1 MRNSSANAELRH
13 NSWRLRIGVVVS
25 AMRRTMLRSGLLIGT
40 LLLVGNGPT
49 EGFYARAA
57 QPIWERIAG
66 AVGRPPLKLKSPDG
80 ATTVSVRFVERKGEP
95 AVTLQV
101 AGRIGSGHVGI
112 GPGVGSELL
121 WAPDSRAFAVT
132 TSDQGANGHF
142 RTVVFARGAKGLR
155 VRDLSPL
162 IVRAF
167 GHPVKCGWPEE
178 PNVAALKWLAGSSRL
193 IVVGEIVA
201 HSNCDSFGT
210 FRAYEVDWR
219 SMRIVRNYDQ
229 LAAKKLFGTAM
240 GIELRNA
247 PDRCVRRPRSWVSIN
262 HPGLVR

>member
-1 MRNSSANAELRH
+1 
-13 NSWRLRIGVVVS
+13 
-25 AMRRTMLRSGLLIGT
+25 MRRTMLRSGLLIGT

>member
-1 MRNSSANAELRH
+1 
-13 NSWRLRIGVVVS
+13 
-25 AMRRTMLRSGLLIGT
+25 MRRTVLRSVLLIGMIP
-40 LLLVGNGPT
+40 LIGNGSAD
-49 EGFYARAA
+49 GFYARAA

-66 AVGRPPLKLKSPDG
+66 AINRPPLRVKSPDG
-80 ATTVSVRFVERKGEP
+80 ATTVSVRYVERKGEP

-101 AGRIGSGHVGI
+101 AGRMGSGHVGI

-142 RTVVFARGAKGLR
+142 RTVVFARGVRGLQ

-178 PNVAALKWLAGSSRL
+178 PNVAVLKWWDGSSRL

-219 SMRIVRNYDQ
+219 SMRIVRSYDQ
-229 LAAKKLFGTAM
+229 LAAKKLFGAAM

-247 PDRCVRRPRSWVSIN
+247 PDRCIRQPRSCWVSTN
-262 HPGLVR
+262 HPDPAR